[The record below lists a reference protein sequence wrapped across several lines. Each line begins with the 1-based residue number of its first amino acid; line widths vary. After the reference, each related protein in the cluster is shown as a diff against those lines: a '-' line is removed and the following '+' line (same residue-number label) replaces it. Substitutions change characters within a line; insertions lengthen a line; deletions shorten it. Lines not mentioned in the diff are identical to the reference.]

1 MVPHIFYQTP
11 RFPSDLAFSTPW
23 DPVPHTR
30 IFQLSKENRNTAP
43 LLHMTA
49 HTFHVTKLVG
59 LIESDWFI
67 PNGWQICINF
77 TQECVTECSQ
87 ADILEC
93 VLVLTP
99 VFLLKLILIFGLVS
113 FKFGSYGLSLIQ
125 SVLIFHDLPWPT
137 PKFHDFPDLENEIM
151 KFHDFPGFPWPVRT
165 LRNPHQKVT
174 KVKSKFLLILGQLN
188 WALTN
193 LPL

>member
-1 MVPHIFYQTP
+1 MFNLLFWSSNVFEAKVLNWYSSQYKLTKFWLLILVRKIHILAKKMVPHIFYQTP

-93 VLVLTP
+93 VLVLISTEINSDFWAGQFQ
-99 VFLLKLILIFGLVS
+99 VWILRPITYT
-113 FKFGSYGLSLIQ
+113 KRT
-125 SVLIFHDLPWPT
+125 D
-137 PKFHDFPDLENEIM
+137 
-151 KFHDFPGFPWPVRT
+151 FPWPS
-165 LRNPHQKVT
+165 VT
-174 KVKSKFLLILGQLN
+174 Y
-188 WALTN
+188 T
-193 LPL
+193 